1 MVVDPSK
8 NDQVNAEG
16 ALAFK
21 DWILSAETQ
30 KLIGEYGKDKYG
42 ISLFTPNATGEPNNN

>member
-8 NDQVNAEG
+8 NDKINAEG
-16 ALAFK
+16 ALAFQK
-21 DWILSAETQ
+21 WILSPETQ

-42 ISLFTPNATGEPNNN
+42 ISLFTPNATEQPE